1 MPHKARQTPDVVI
14 VGHGALGGV
23 GGVAAVVSVDVAEA
37 FLVAVVVQ
45 GRPGAL
51 TRWCG
56 WVGEGQYWLCYYLFL
71 CVYLTWWCGRVGK

>member
-56 WVGEGQYWLCYYLFL
+56 
-71 CVYLTWWCGRVGK
+71 